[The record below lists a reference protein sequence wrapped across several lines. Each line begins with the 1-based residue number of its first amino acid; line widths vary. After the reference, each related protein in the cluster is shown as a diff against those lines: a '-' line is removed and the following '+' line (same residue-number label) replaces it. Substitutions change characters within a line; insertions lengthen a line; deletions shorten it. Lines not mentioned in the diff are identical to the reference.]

1 MELNDLRRVSSAG
14 YRLPDRPIGGKAT
27 ATKHLGLVRKPP
39 ENNSK
44 GDGHSEEHPCKSDPI
59 KQDQIWR
66 ECVQSEMSA
75 VHKW

>member
-14 YRLPDRPIGGKAT
+14 YRLPDRPIGGIAT
-27 ATKHLGLVRKPP
+27 ATKQLGLVRKAP

-44 GDGHSEEHPCKSDPI
+44 QGLSAEHPCKSDTI

-75 VHKW
+75 VQKW